1 MSDTGEER
9 RKVRALDTVQ
19 DMKKSVQMRG
29 KKRQFP
35 VFSLQGVN
43 DELNS

>member
-9 RKVRALDTVQ
+9 RKVRELDTVQ
-19 DMKKSVQMRG
+19 DMKKSVQMWE
-29 KKRQFP
+29 KRQSP